1 MFDHERTDDRL
12 TIRQPGTRWL
22 SNGFNGG
29 HVTAD
34 AAHNLTVPEEF
45 TRTDLSAYVAERLGS
60 IPKGP
65 ALLTGVQQANARGAH
80 TGAVEVVATAGLSN
94 PAVLPV
100 RETPEERAS
109 DRSATHSG
117 FDPGTVNIFVG
128 STEPLTD
135 GGLAGV
141 LATAV
146 EAKTATLSAIAGCTG
161 TTSDAI
167 AVGCPD
173 EQEAAS
179 FAGSATAI
187 GNATRVCVREAISG
201 ALAAHYDG
209 IDRVP
214 EPEGAPHGIV
224 TTGKATPF
232 RP

>member
-1 MFDHERTDDRL
+1 MFDHEQTDDRL
-12 TIRQPGTRWL
+12 TIRRPGTRWL

-34 AAHNLTVPEEF
+34 AAHNLTVPTGFE
-45 TRTDLSAYVAERLGS
+45 RTDLTRYVAKRLGS
-60 IPKGP
+60 APEGP
-65 ALLTGVQQANARGAH
+65 TLLTGVQQVNARGARDDPI
-80 TGAVEVVATAGLSN
+80 EVVATAGLSN

-100 RETPEERAS
+100 GENLDAGGSYRSIP
-109 DRSATHSG
+109 DRG
-117 FDPGTVNIFVG
+117 FDPGTVNIFVC
-128 STEPLTD
+128 SAEPLTD

-173 EQEAAS
+173 EDGGAP

-187 GNATRVCVREAISG
+187 GNATRICVREAISG

-209 IDRVP
+209 IDDLP
-214 EPEGAPHGIV
+214 DHEEAPHGIA
-224 TTGKATPF
+224 TTGRATPF
-232 RP
+232 QP